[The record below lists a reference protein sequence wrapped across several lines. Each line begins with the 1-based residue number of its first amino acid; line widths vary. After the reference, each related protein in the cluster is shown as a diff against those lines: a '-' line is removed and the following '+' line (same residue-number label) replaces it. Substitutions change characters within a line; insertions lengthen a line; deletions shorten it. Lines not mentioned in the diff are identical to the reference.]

1 MPSEP
6 VRTHQINGK
15 LFVTGHSNF
24 IKKIIMKTAMTVFR
38 ALLYPSATRRIAQI
52 IPFFIGF

>member
-6 VRTHQINGK
+6 VRTHTINGK

-52 IPFFIGF
+52 IPFL